1 MRKNKILLPA
11 AFLFAAISSAFAQ
24 GNGIA
29 GITEATNMVT
39 SYFDPGTKLIYA
51 IGAVVGLI
59 GGIKVYNKFSSG
71 DPDTSKTAAS
81 WFGAC
86 IFLIV
91 AATILRFLLVVQPVM
106 QIIMEYG
113 INKGI
118 GKSVEFRGLKAQYL
132 FIFAGGLLAVFV
144 VFVILYM
151 AGVDQWVCIA
161 FGVAA
166 ASVLVWLTFRLN
178 ARYGEHGLMKL
189 FAARRH
195 PRYLLNRKSLRRL
208 LKRKGGR
215 V

>member
-1 MRKNKILLPA
+1 MENP
-11 AFLFAAISSAFAQ
+11 
-24 GNGIA
+24 NDW
-29 GITEATNMVT
+29 T
-39 SYFDPGTKLIYA
+39 SEKDVSCMYS
-51 IGAVVGLI
+51 V
-59 GGIKVYNKFSSG
+59 SQQ
-71 DPDTSKTAAS
+71 DTSRSNRLNMLVESRVRREVQARFGGEFLETYRRNTARRRVLS
-81 WFGAC
+81 
-86 IFLIV
+86 
-91 AATILRFLLVVQPVM
+91 LR
-106 QIIMEYG
+106 
-113 INKGI
+113 
-118 GKSVEFRGLKAQYL
+118 LKAQYL

-178 ARYGEHGLMKL
+178 TRYGEHGLMKL
-189 FAARRH
+189 LAARRH

>member
-1 MRKNKILLPA
+1 MEN
-11 AFLFAAISSAFAQ
+11 
-24 GNGIA
+24 
-29 GITEATNMVT
+29 TNDWT
-39 SYFDPGTKLIYA
+39 SEKDVSCMYSL
-51 IGAVVGLI
+51 
-59 GGIKVYNKFSSG
+59 SQQ
-71 DPDTSKTAAS
+71 DTSRDNRLNMLVESRVRREVQARFGGEFLETYRRNTARHRVLS
-81 WFGAC
+81 
-86 IFLIV
+86 
-91 AATILRFLLVVQPVM
+91 LR
-106 QIIMEYG
+106 
-113 INKGI
+113 
-118 GKSVEFRGLKAQYL
+118 LKAQYL

-189 FAARRH
+189 LAARRH

>member
-1 MRKNKILLPA
+1 
-11 AFLFAAISSAFAQ
+11 
-24 GNGIA
+24 
-29 GITEATNMVT
+29 
-39 SYFDPGTKLIYA
+39 
-51 IGAVVGLI
+51 
-59 GGIKVYNKFSSG
+59 
-71 DPDTSKTAAS
+71 
-81 WFGAC
+81 
-86 IFLIV
+86 
-91 AATILRFLLVVQPVM
+91 
-106 QIIMEYG
+106 MEYG

-151 AGVDQWVCIA
+151 AGVDQWVCIT

>member
-1 MRKNKILLPA
+1 
-11 AFLFAAISSAFAQ
+11 
-24 GNGIA
+24 
-29 GITEATNMVT
+29 
-39 SYFDPGTKLIYA
+39 
-51 IGAVVGLI
+51 
-59 GGIKVYNKFSSG
+59 
-71 DPDTSKTAAS
+71 
-81 WFGAC
+81 
-86 IFLIV
+86 
-91 AATILRFLLVVQPVM
+91 
-106 QIIMEYG
+106 MEYG

-208 LKRKGGR
+208 LKRKGAAYEKHLESHHAGKQVPAPGR
-215 V
+215 GRRLYHQQGRGHNGRLSGRTPGAVHRHVRRVRGDPRRLVQGPEGLARIQRGTQAGLGAT

>member
-1 MRKNKILLPA
+1 
-11 AFLFAAISSAFAQ
+11 
-24 GNGIA
+24 
-29 GITEATNMVT
+29 
-39 SYFDPGTKLIYA
+39 
-51 IGAVVGLI
+51 
-59 GGIKVYNKFSSG
+59 
-71 DPDTSKTAAS
+71 
-81 WFGAC
+81 
-86 IFLIV
+86 
-91 AATILRFLLVVQPVM
+91 
-106 QIIMEYG
+106 MEYG

-132 FIFAGGLLAVFV
+132 FIFA
-144 VFVILYM
+144 
-151 AGVDQWVCIA
+151 VDQWVCIA

-189 FAARRH
+189 LAARRH

>member
-1 MRKNKILLPA
+1 MYSL
-11 AFLFAAISSAFAQ
+11 SQ
-24 GNGIA
+24 Q
-29 GITEATNMVT
+29 
-39 SYFDPGTKLIYA
+39 
-51 IGAVVGLI
+51 
-59 GGIKVYNKFSSG
+59 
-71 DPDTSKTAAS
+71 DTSRDNRLNMLVESRVRREVQARFGGEFLETYRRNTARHRVLS
-81 WFGAC
+81 
-86 IFLIV
+86 
-91 AATILRFLLVVQPVM
+91 LR
-106 QIIMEYG
+106 
-113 INKGI
+113 
-118 GKSVEFRGLKAQYL
+118 LKAQYL

-151 AGVDQWVCIA
+151 AGVNQWVCIA

-189 FAARRH
+189 LAARRH